1 MASFIQSLRTKG
13 YIAVRG
19 KYYKKFLA
27 RLYGIGASVVILG
40 ALFKINHYP
49 YADEMLLVGLGTE
62 AIIFFFSAF
71 EPPHVEPDWSFV
83 YPQLEPFYKGDG
95 IGKRT
100 KKENYTQQLDSL
112 LKDANVDAQL
122 IESLASG
129 LNNLSDHTAKL
140 KDVSNASL
148 ATNEYVE
155 KMRSATSSANEL
167 SDTYKKTSES
177 LSKDVH
183 VNDEFSTNVKQASYQ
198 VSELT
203 KSYSDA
209 NESLKSDVSS
219 VREFSETVKDAN
231 DSAKDLANNYK
242 KSSEIISKSADAL
255 DFSDI
260 EGSLYNEQ
268 LKKISETMA
277 SLNQLY
283 EMQLQ
288 SSNHQVE
295 SSAKLHETMNKFLTN
310 LGDSAEKMVAYKNN
324 MDELNEK
331 MAALNNV
338 YGGML
343 SAMNPNAPR

>member
-1 MASFIQSLRTKG
+1 MGLRQNLRTKG

-40 ALFKINHYP
+40 ALFKINHYA

-71 EPPHVEPDWSFV
+71 EPPHVEPDWSLV
-83 YPQLEPFYKGDG
+83 YPELEAFYIGDG

-100 KKENYTQQLDSL
+100 KKENYTQQLDTL
-112 LKDANVDAQL
+112 LKDANVDAQM
-122 IESLASG
+122 IDSLASG
-129 LNNLSDHTAKL
+129 LRNLSDHTAKI

-148 ATNEYVE
+148 ATNEYVD
-155 KMRSATSSANEL
+155 KMRTATSSMNDL
-167 SDTYKKTSES
+167 SDVYKKTSDTLGRE
-177 LSKDVH
+177 VQ
-183 VNDEFSTNVKQASYQ
+183 VNDEFSSNVKQASYQ

-203 KSYSDA
+203 KSYSNV
-209 NESLKSDVSS
+209 NESLKADASS
-219 VREFSETVKDAN
+219 VQAFSETVKDAN
-231 DSAKDLANNYK
+231 DSAKGLADNYK
-242 KSSEIISKSADAL
+242 KSSEMITKSAEAL
-255 DFSDI
+255 DFSDV

-268 LKKISETMA
+268 LKKISETMS

-288 SSNHQVE
+288 SSNQQVE
-295 SSAKLHETMNKFLTN
+295 SSAKLHETMNQFLTN
-310 LGDSAEKMVAYKNN
+310 LSDSADKMIDYKNN
-324 MDELNEK
+324 MDELNQK

-343 SAMNPNAPR
+343 SAMNPNNPR

>member
-1 MASFIQSLRTKG
+1 MASLKQSLKTKG

-19 KYYKKFLA
+19 RYFKKFLS
-27 RLYGIGASVVILG
+27 RLYGFGASIVILG
-40 ALFKINHYP
+40 ALFKINHYA
-49 YADEMLLVGLGTE
+49 YADEMLLVGLSTE

-71 EPPHVEPDWSFV
+71 EPPHVEPDWSLV
-83 YPQLEPFYKGDG
+83 YPELEPFYIGDG

-100 KKENYTQQLDSL
+100 KKENYTQQLDNL
-112 LKDANVDAQL
+112 LREANVDAKL
-122 IESLASG
+122 IDSLAAG
-129 LNNLSDHTAKL
+129 LTNLSDHTSKL

-148 ATNEYVE
+148 ATNEYVD
-155 KMRSATSSANEL
+155 KVRNATSSISEL
-167 SDTYKKTSES
+167 SDTYKRTSES
-177 LSKDVH
+177 LGKDVQM
-183 VNDEFSTNVKQASYQ
+183 NDEFSNNVKQASYQ

-209 NESLKSDVSS
+209 NESIKNDVSS
-219 VREFSETVKDAN
+219 VKEFSETVKDAN

-242 KSSEIISKSADAL
+242 KSSEIISKSAEAL
-255 DFSDI
+255 DFSDV
-260 EGSLYNEQ
+260 EGALYNEQ

-295 SSAKLHETMNKFLTN
+295 SSAKLHETMNQFLIN
-310 LGDSAEKMVAYKNN
+310 LSDSADKMIAYKKN

-343 SAMNPNAPR
+343 SAMNNSTR